1 MWNGSKNGDPPKK
14 KRIDIDSVLRL
25 CWGFQILPIFFFC
38 DFGRLTLFESLI
50 SRQPY
55 EKKHVRRIA
64 KRIGRMANPESQP
77 GSGKCLAMPYIGLIG
92 ASSLNVWV
100 T

>member
-1 MWNGSKNGDPPKK
+1 LGVWDFAS
-14 KRIDIDSVLRL
+14 
-25 CWGFQILPIFFFC
+25 FIFWC
-38 DFGRLTLFESLI
+38 DFWRLALFESLI

-55 EKKHVRRIA
+55 EKRHFRMIA

-77 GSGKCLAMPYIGLIG
+77 GSGKCLAMPYICLIG
-92 ASSLNVWV
+92 ASSINVWV